1 MNLLQQVLEIDPSY
15 IPALDDLITV
25 VINQAHTGERPF
37 DEGYELARNMTLEG
51 IKLDPNFG
59 RLYIQ
64 LGWIEM
70 VKDGDLKSAA
80 KSYQRGLEL
89 DPTNIT
95 SIGDSATLLMS
106 LGRLDESIELNEYT
120 NERDPVHPVSFA
132 NYGNV
137 LFSAGRY
144 QEAIASLQK
153 TLELSPDFG
162 WGRYALSIALMQ
174 AGQPQSAL
182 AELANERTEEL
193 RLTGRAMIY
202 YTLDDAAQSEA
213 ALQALISDHAQDWSY
228 FIAQIYAFRGEMDEA
243 FR

>member
-1 MNLLQQVLEIDPSY
+1 LQDEISAAVVEQLKIEILGDTPTARETDPAAYALFLRARHLRRQNSAGSLEQSMNLLQQVLEIDPSY

-174 AGQPQSAL
+174 RNL
-182 AELANERTEEL
+182 KLHCR
-193 RLTGRAMIY
+193 
-202 YTLDDAAQSEA
+202 
-213 ALQALISDHAQDWSY
+213 H
-228 FIAQIYAFRGEMDEA
+228 
-243 FR
+243 